1 MPLPQ
6 TIRTTVSQAAIS
18 KVGRLFNGT
27 VSDVLNEL
35 FQNARRAGASLV
47 EVEMLDLAGHSTL
60 VIRDDGRGID
70 DPAALVTLGHSGWDA
85 TIAQREDPAGMGMF
99 SLAGHRV
106 EIRSHSS
113 VAGQG
118 WRVIITPDAWESSA
132 ELMVEPFEHAGG
144 TELLVDMPEAWE
156 RHIDQAIARAA
167 RHYPVPVRYQG
178 TVLAQADWLEGAAH
192 IELWRGSRI
201 GVFKG
206 HSRDSTLHPRINF
219 HGLTVPC
226 GMPSLSEVDRGHCW
240 SIRVDIGDTPELQLV
255 LPARKEMV
263 ENTALEEF
271 REAAKMAI
279 YRAIAAEGSHRLS
292 FNNWSKARAAGV
304 ILPEAEPYLFSWSPR
319 CADSNNTGFS
329 GERLTGV
336 SMIVMTDASPD
347 IAQSAA
353 LVLKGGEALGGTLVD
368 PVSAFEGYGWY
379 DALRRVS
386 DLRFRIE
393 RDGGGF
399 AYHEESAPPI
409 FESGPVKAILL
420 DIEIGDDDENEI
432 ITLPAEI
439 LVAHDDGYGSD
450 PDDASVYWCEGATIT
465 PPEVAELLE
474 AVCFSPCDDSDCDS
488 WETQR
493 DRFRRDA
500 EDIANRLLLSEEEA
514 LLARMRAVLD
524 DHARWLV
531 PEGRTFQISLNR
543 NRVDVVLAD
552 VGAPIAGSVG

>member
-6 TIRTTVSQAAIS
+6 TIRTTVSQAAIN

-35 FQNARRAGASLV
+35 LQNARRAGATGV
-47 EVEMLDLAGHSTL
+47 EVETLDLAGHPTL

-85 TIAQREDPAGMGMF
+85 TIAEREDPAGMGMF

-106 EIRSHSS
+106 EIRSRSS
-113 VAGQG
+113 AAGQG

-132 ELMVEPFEHAGG
+132 ELMVEPFDHADG
-144 TELLVDMPEAWE
+144 TELLIDMPEAWE
-156 RHIDQAIARAA
+156 RKIDHAIASAA
-167 RHYPVPVRYQG
+167 RHYPVPVHYQG
-178 TVLAQADWLEGAAH
+178 KILAQVDWLQGAAH
-192 IELWRGSRI
+192 IEIWRGSRI

-206 HSRDSTLHPRINF
+206 GSRDCPLHPRINF

-226 GMPSLSEVDRGHCW
+226 VLPSLSEVDGGHFW
-240 SIRVDIGDTPELQLV
+240 GVRVDIGDTPELQLV

-263 ENTALEEF
+263 ENAALEEL
-271 REAAKMAI
+271 RLGVQIAI

-304 ILPEAEPYLFSWSPR
+304 MLPEAESCLFSWAPR
-319 CADSNNTGFS
+319 CADSNNVGFS
-329 GERLTGV
+329 GERLTGS
-336 SMIVMTDASPD
+336 SMIVMSAFSPD
-347 IAQSAA
+347 IDQSAA
-353 LVLKGGEALGGTLVD
+353 LVLDGGQALGGALVEK
-368 PVSAFEGYGWY
+368 VSAFEGYGWY

-386 DLRFRIE
+386 DLRFRVE

-399 AYHEESAPPI
+399 TYDDESAPPI
-409 FESGPVKAILL
+409 FESGLVKAILL
-420 DIEIGDDDENEI
+420 DVEISDESEI

-439 LVAHDDGYGSD
+439 LVAHDEGYGSD
-450 PDDASVYWCEGATIT
+450 PDDATVYWCEGATIT
-465 PPEVAELLE
+465 PPETAELLE
-474 AVCFSPCDDSDCDS
+474 AVCFSPYDDSDCDS

-493 DRFRRDA
+493 ERFRRDA
-500 EDIANRLLLSEEEA
+500 EDLANRLLLSEEDA

-524 DHARWLV
+524 DHAQWLV
-531 PEGRTFQISLNR
+531 PEGRSFRIALNR
-543 NRVDVVLAD
+543 DRVEVALAD
-552 VGAPIAGSVG
+552 AGSPVADAAG